1 MRAAA
6 ALTAQPLELEG
17 YASLFGVA
25 DLSGD
30 VVRAGA
36 FRASLARLS
45 ADLPMLVRHDPRL
58 RAGRW
63 LDLKEDARGL
73 YVRGVVD
80 VNEPGAGLAR
90 RLVGRG
96 VDGLSIG
103 FTTRAA
109 RKRPNGRELIEIEI
123 VKVSIVDFPM
133 LPQARLTH
141 AGFSAIS
148 P

>member
-1 MRAAA
+1 MRALAA
-6 ALTAQPLELEG
+6 KAAQSLELEG
-17 YASLFGVA
+17 YASLFGIA

-36 FRASLARLS
+36 FRASLARLG
-45 ADLPMLVRHDPRL
+45 ADLPMFVRHDPRL

-63 LDLKEDARGL
+63 LELKEDARGL

-80 VNEPGAGLAR
+80 ANEPGASLAR
-90 RLVGRG
+90 RLLGRG

-103 FTTRAA
+103 FTTRVA
-109 RKRPNGRELIEIEI
+109 RKRPKGRELIEIEI
-123 VKVSIVDFPM
+123 VEVSIVDFPM

>member
-1 MRAAA
+1 MRALAA
-6 ALTAQPLELEG
+6 NAAPTLAIEG

-36 FRASLARLS
+36 FRASLARLGG
-45 ADLPMLVRHDPRL
+45 DLPMLVRHDPRL
-58 RAGRW
+58 RAGKWVELR
-63 LDLKEDARGL
+63 EDSRGL

-80 VNEPGAGLAR
+80 LGEPGAALAR
-90 RLVGRG
+90 RLIGRG

-123 VKVSIVDFPM
+123 VEVSIVDFPM